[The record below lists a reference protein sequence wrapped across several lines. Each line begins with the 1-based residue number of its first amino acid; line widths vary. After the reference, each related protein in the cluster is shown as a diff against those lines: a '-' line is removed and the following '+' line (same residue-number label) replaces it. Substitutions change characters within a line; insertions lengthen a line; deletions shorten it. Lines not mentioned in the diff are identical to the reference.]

1 MKTQAAQVQAAI
13 NAIREIHQLFPDDVS
28 AICAVLSCKIAAD
41 MNAHL
46 ELHKVAVESLD
57 ELSTHITDAMESV

>member
-46 ELHKVAVESLD
+46 KLHKVAVESLD
-57 ELSTHITDAMESV
+57 ELSTHITDALEEA